1 VSPLHLL
8 GVAIAGTVVA
18 LDVTSV
24 PQAMISR
31 PLVAGLLGG
40 AAAGAPLPGLALGAL
55 LELFAMETLPV
66 GASRYPDW
74 GPGAVAVGALAG
86 ARALTPPGVLALV
99 LLATLGAWAGGWMTH
114 WVRRA
119 NTDAVAAR
127 HAALDAGDPRAL
139 GAIQRGGLLRDAV
152 RGLVLTA
159 LVFSVGEWLLP
170 LVARRPGSFAAAQ
183 IALAGTSV
191 GVALHAGLRLAGRGK
206 GAWLAGGVAAGALV
220 AVLWLR

>member
-1 VSPLHLL
+1 MSPLEFL
-8 GVAIAGTVVA
+8 GVALAGTVVA
-18 LDVTSV
+18 LDVASV

-40 AAAGAPLPGLALGAL
+40 TMAGAPLAGLGLGAL

-86 ARALTPPGVLALV
+86 TRALTPPGVLALV
-99 LLATLGAWAGGWMTH
+99 LLATLSAWAGGWMSH

-119 NTDAVAAR
+119 NAHAVRTR
-127 HAALDAGDPRAL
+127 HARLDAGDPAAL
-139 GAIQRGGLLRDAV
+139 LAIQRGGLLRDAA

-159 LVFSVGEWLLP
+159 LALSAGEWLLP
-170 LVARRPGSFAAAQ
+170 AVAQRPGSFAASQ
-183 IALAGTSV
+183 IALAATSI
-191 GVALHAGLRLAGRGK
+191 GVALHAGWRLAGRGK
-206 GAWLAGGVAAGALV
+206 AVWLAGGLAAGAFV
-220 AVLWLR
+220 AVLWSR